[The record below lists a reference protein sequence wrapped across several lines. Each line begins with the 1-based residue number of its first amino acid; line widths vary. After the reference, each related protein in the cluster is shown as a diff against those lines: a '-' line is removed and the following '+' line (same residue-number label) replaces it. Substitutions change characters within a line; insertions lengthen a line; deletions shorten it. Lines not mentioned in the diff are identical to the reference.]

1 MCRYCVFLLTLV
13 FMVSLGCATT
23 SAPAAPTSSPTFKP
37 FILPSDPVPYS
48 KVGTELGESLS
59 SGLSIPDLVD
69 TALLS
74 VVEIRAGVSG
84 GTGFLIADNGLVVT
98 NKHVIAGNTT
108 ARLRL
113 TSGREYMATVVKEHP
128 FLDLAYLKIES
139 SDTFTPISLGN
150 SGNVRVGEEVIVIG
164 FPLGPQLGQEPTVS
178 RGIVSAIRQDQIQ
191 TDAPMNPGNSGGP
204 LLNQY
209 GNVIGVIK
217 SRIDESQGRPV
228 VGIGFAIPINNV
240 AISASVQ
247 STPPTQSPLLPTL
260 VPPTQPQ
267 LSPMLVPT
275 ARPVDTP
282 FPTIPPTFDLAATKA
297 AIDARMAFAQT
308 KVAREREIERQKQ
321 EAEAYARS
329 AGATAV
335 AQIPTATPRPTSTPT
350 PIPTATPIPPTYT
363 PLPTPTPHP
372 QVYCEAWEKMMR
384 EWIKQEGQ
392 FYFYAHPHLPTLP
405 GISNEDASAYCI
417 IAFPV
422 GRLMRNGSMEKYI
435 GRTATWGGVTVGT
448 GAGQL
453 LPGTYEYVDPGGKR
467 VSGNTCSLELH
478 KGTREQTKLPLPYGE
493 TFTFQFLTSHS
504 KVSFNTGMRSGSGD
518 LRQCNGFMHRI
529 GD

>member
-128 FLDLAYLKIES
+128 SLDLAYLKIES

-321 EAEAYARS
+321 EAEAYTRS

-372 QVYCEAWEKMMR
+372 ATFCRQWEAMIL
-384 EWIKQEGQ
+384 EWIKLGNIYPVRFRDKITAQMPR
-392 FYFYAHPHLPTLP
+392 HPVL
-405 GISNEDASAYCI
+405 SNKVAKQYCI
-417 IAFPV
+417 QDFPR
-422 GRLMRNGSMEKYI
+422 GQLRYADQYGLK
-435 GRTATWGGVTVGT
+435 VGT
-448 GAGQL
+448 GYQQL
-453 LPGTYEYVDPGGKR
+453 LPGTYKYFAPSGDDRIQGGSQHR
-467 VSGNTCSLELH
+467 VYGSDEIRHGCYLQVNLDDNRQNILM
-478 KGTREQTKLPLPYGE
+478 EQGKPFE
-493 TFTFQFLTSHS
+493 FQFNTSHGE
-504 KVSFNTGMRSGSGD
+504 VRTGWTGACYGT
-518 LRQCNGFMHRI
+518 LYRI